1 MSITTDNL
9 AEFVDRL
16 ADLKRALAQL
26 NDAGTADRHL
36 IGLETVAN
44 AARALFD
51 DDKQTTALRLF
62 ANPSVNADMEPML
75 ETGNG
80 GYAYMDEL
88 AKYRIYSLHDMFN
101 YQSATFIC
109 HDGELWR
116 CVQPQGYPY
125 ERNAALAVKHKLVPV
140 SGEMRILDAAD
151 YRKNGKPWPSS
162 CTTRPTM
169 SRTTTTSEALEHLC
183 QPHLYQPYPAPA
195 PPSICRL
202 HKFWR

>member
-62 ANPSVNADMEPML
+62 ANPSSNADMEPML

-80 GYAYMDEL
+80 GYAFPW
-88 AKYRIYSLHDMFN
+88 AA
-101 YQSATFIC
+101 QP
-109 HDGELWR
+109 GEFFFL
-116 CVQPQGYPY
+116 
-125 ERNAALAVKHKLVPV
+125 
-140 SGEMRILDAAD
+140 
-151 YRKNGKPWPSS
+151 
-162 CTTRPTM
+162 T
-169 SRTTTTSEALEHLC
+169 SRL
-183 QPHLYQPYPAPA
+183 
-195 PPSICRL
+195 
-202 HKFWR
+202 FFV

>member
-62 ANPSVNADMEPML
+62 ANPRSVDC
-75 ETGNG
+75 
-80 GYAYMDEL
+80 L
-88 AKYRIYSLHDMFN
+88 ALVQLACGTLC
-101 YQSATFIC
+101 QS
-109 HDGELWR
+109 
-116 CVQPQGYPY
+116 
-125 ERNAALAVKHKLVPV
+125 LAVWFVQGWYPFASIVAH
-140 SGEMRILDAAD
+140 
-151 YRKNGKPWPSS
+151 SS
-162 CTTRPTM
+162 SAVCLQIQTR
-169 SRTTTTSEALEHLC
+169 
-183 QPHLYQPYPAPA
+183 
-195 PPSICRL
+195 
-202 HKFWR
+202 